1 MKKQKSSIIVL
12 SCSESSGNESEKAM
26 PKIDK
31 EELRKYLQN
40 SDEEDESPPKTS
52 PKKSK
57 KLVKKRKTSSSN
69 TILQDKPTKPTKKQ
83 IIPIQKDSPQKYLL
97 QGDDFKRLQKKAK
110 KLSASSLHYSQR
122 KNNKYMVEYDNK
134 KIHFGSTNSEDF
146 IIHKDPDRRDK
157 YLTKAKKISNKDGQ
171 LTYLLP
177 SYPNYWSVKLLN

>member
-12 SCSESSGNESEKAM
+12 SCSESSGDETEKAK

-40 SDEEDESPPKTS
+40 SDEEDESPQKTS

-57 KLVKKRKTSSSN
+57 KLVKKRKTSSHN
-69 TILQDKPTKPTKKQ
+69 VDQDKPTKPTKKPKK
-83 IIPIQKDSPQKYLL
+83 PIQKDSSPNYLL
-97 QGDDFKRLQKKAK
+97 QGDDFKRLEKKAK
-110 KLSASSLHYSQR
+110 KLGAVSLDYSKR

-134 KIHFGSTNSEDF
+134 KIHFSSANFEDF
-146 IIHKDPDRRDK
+146 ITHKDPVRRDK

-171 LTYLLP
+171 LTHLLP
-177 SYPNYWSVKLLN
+177 SYPNYWSIKLLN

>member
-12 SCSESSGNESEKAM
+12 SCSESSEDETEKAK

-40 SDEEDESPPKTS
+40 SDEEESSPKTS
-52 PKKSK
+52 PKKTK
-57 KLVKKRKTSSSN
+57 KPVKKRKTSSHVN
-69 TILQDKPTKPTKKQ
+69 ENQDKPKKL
-83 IIPIQKDSPQKYLL
+83 ILKDSPQKSLL

-110 KLSASSLHYSQR
+110 KLGASSLDYSQR
-122 KNNKYMVEYDNK
+122 KNNKNMVEYDNK
-134 KIHFGSTNSEDF
+134 KIHFGSANSEDYLT
-146 IIHKDPDRRDK
+146 HKDPVRRDK

-171 LTYLLP
+171 LTHLLP